1 MDGQKSHTSKVINS
15 CFSFSGIALN
25 RSMVLLVLFH
35 RFTLVAWMTSLF
47 MRSRMFLMMTPISYF
62 LGLMSLQVGL
72 SMKSGLWSFSVM
84 KESLDAK
91 TSIQSASSIFSA
103 IFLSSRVI
111 MSGTFGFV
119 FL

>member
-1 MDGQKSHTSKVINS
+1 
-15 CFSFSGIALN
+15 
-25 RSMVLLVLFH
+25 
-35 RFTLVAWMTSLF
+35 
-47 MRSRMFLMMTPISYF
+47 MMTPISYF

-72 SMKSGLWSFSVM
+72 LMKSGLWSFSVM